1 MSTPVVITGIVCLS
15 IVLVIAL
22 AVFATPTGRPQHTC
36 YFDGV
41 RVELGAPGG
50 RKIGGQDCSG
60 PVEYSYTIG
69 TEHPAQVLQSVKV
82 CPAHVG
88 ALGELAAVLGD
99 GASGYWV
106 VPND

>member
-1 MSTPVVITGIVCLS
+1 ML
-15 IVLVIAL
+15 VLAL

-50 RKIGGQDCSG
+50 REIGGQDCSG
-60 PVEYSYTIG
+60 APEYSYTVQTG
-69 TEHPAQVLQSVKV
+69 HPARVLQGVKV

-88 ALGELAAVLGD
+88 ALSELTAALGD
-99 GASGYWV
+99 GASGYWL
-106 VPND
+106 VPKD